1 MANRTR
7 FEELLLTEQERHSRL
22 PTVPF
27 SVLIVDADR
36 FKQVN
41 DTWGHNQGDIVLRGV
56 AQHIQGQLRHIDTL
70 ARWGGEEFAV
80 LLPQTDLEAA
90 HLVAGRICRSLAQ
103 NVFERV
109 GRVTASFGVAMYQT
123 GESASALLGRAD
135 EALYCAKRNG
145 RNRVEKG

>member
-1 MANRTR
+1 MKIRHIWQR
-7 FEELLLTEQERHSRL
+7 DILLGFVRL
-22 PTVPF
+22 IAGAYPVWRDAPSPRQKIYF
-27 SVLIVDADR
+27 S
-36 FKQVN
+36 N
-41 DTWGHNQGDIVLRGV
+41 HTS
-56 AQHIQGQLRHIDTL
+56 HIDTL

-109 GRVTASFGVAMYQT
+109 GCVTASFGVAMYQT

-135 EALYCAKRNG
+135 DALYRAKRNG
-145 RNRVEKG
+145 RNRVE